1 MTKRK
6 ITIQVEFP
14 ERATEDDVASF
25 VADSLEW
32 AGGCRHPEDP
42 MFHSLRV
49 FEVKIGRTTY
59 ENESKKELP

>member
-1 MTKRK
+1 MRKRI

-14 ERATEDDVASF
+14 EGATEAAVAEF

-42 MFHSLRV
+42 MFNSLKVHS
-49 FEVKIGRTTY
+49 VKIGQTTY
-59 ENESKKELP
+59 SNSEEEPA